1 MSSVPLHGPL
11 LTVYTTLISKI
22 ACSGSATSNMLQT
35 SEGRSNIPQVNRESA
50 KSHIMTCV
58 CEKGIPRSLIP
69 RMSLHK
75 LVNTS

>member
-1 MSSVPLHGPL
+1 
-11 LTVYTTLISKI
+11 
-22 ACSGSATSNMLQT
+22 MLQT
-35 SEGRSNIPQVNRESA
+35 SEGRGNIPQVNRESA

-58 CEKGIPRSLIP
+58 YEKGILRSLIP